1 MGMNGYNLKGKQLL
15 EICSELNQIP
25 KDILTKVQKSICKI
39 RLTSEEK
46 TFNGSGFFMK
56 ISEIKNCLITNYHTI
71 S

>member
-15 EICSELNQIP
+15 EIYSELNQIP

-39 RLTSEEK
+39 RLTSEDK
-46 TFNGSGFFMK
+46 TINGSGFLMK